1 MLTHMH
7 AHMHIHTHA
16 QHPLFI
22 GEQVKSKP
30 RGVDA
35 GNSPESPKAQRKPLP
50 SETMGHPVSNP
61 IPIRGGLHFS
71 LLPTTAGSHHSPTLS
86 FLDHK
91 SKNRNSSLRISRG
104 KGEGEM
110 AATKKLAN
118 KRWALVWSCCETNFF
133 LFIILFLSSIL
144 FFVLFFPSFLSSLS
158 LFSFP
163 PSAIL
168 LLFSLPSPSPL
179 RLSLDGAALVSA
191 VGSDE
196 EDEMVKLISSSAKP
210 GTSVPSDRE
219 HPFSPMVNREMLCNL
234 VRSAFHQTEEQQLHF
249 EQILRHEYGRRS
261 KGEVRICVC

>member
-1 MLTHMH
+1 VESPEPPQVHMTDRGRAIPAPRPFVSLHHVHMLTHMH

-16 QHPLFI
+16 QHLLFI

-71 LLPTTAGSHHSPTLS
+71 LLPATAGSHHSPTLS

-133 LFIILFLSSIL
+133 FYN
-144 FFVLFFPSFLSSLS
+144 SLS
-158 LFSFP
+158 LFNPFFRI
-163 PSAIL
+163 IL
-168 LLFSLPSPSPL
+168 PLFSFFPLAFLLPTLCRSPSLLSPL
-179 RLSLDGAALVSA
+179 SFSLKVIFRRSGSSVSCRL
-191 VGSDE
+191 
-196 EDEMVKLISSSAKP
+196 
-210 GTSVPSDRE
+210 R
-219 HPFSPMVNREMLCNL
+219 R
-234 VRSAFHQTEEQQLHF
+234 
-249 EQILRHEYGRRS
+249 GRRDGQAHLLQC
-261 KGEVRICVC
+261 KAWHQCAK